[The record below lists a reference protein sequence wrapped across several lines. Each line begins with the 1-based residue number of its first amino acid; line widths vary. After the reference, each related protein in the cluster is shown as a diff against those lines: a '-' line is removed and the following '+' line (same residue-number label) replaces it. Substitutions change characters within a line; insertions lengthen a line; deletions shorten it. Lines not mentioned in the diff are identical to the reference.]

1 MASKLQ
7 TPGNGAVR
15 FFDDVVRCE
24 TRLYNA
30 VNDRLREKHGIATSQ
45 FEFLRFLR
53 DHPGSRVADIAA
65 HFAIGVGAT
74 SKAAD
79 RLENEGWIRRIPNPA
94 DRRSS
99 QLALTPLGTR
109 LAADGERTFTD
120 QVGELVESA
129 LTPAQ
134 LDAAIDALHVLRAA
148 LERDRIG
155 VPAG

>member
-7 TPGNGAVR
+7 APGNGAAR